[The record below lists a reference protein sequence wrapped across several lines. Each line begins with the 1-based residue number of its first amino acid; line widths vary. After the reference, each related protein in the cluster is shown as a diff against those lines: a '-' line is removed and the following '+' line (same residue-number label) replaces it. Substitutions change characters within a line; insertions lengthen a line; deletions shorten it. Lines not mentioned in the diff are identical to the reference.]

1 MNKIAYLKRLV
12 EELEVDAEKFYTKSN
27 KAASVRA
34 RKKLQEIKAQAQN
47 IRMDIST
54 KRNDNT

>member
-1 MNKIAYLKRLV
+1 MDKVAYLKKLI
-12 EELEVDAEKFYTKSN
+12 EELEVDAEKFYSKSN

-47 IRMDIST
+47 IRMDISM
-54 KRNDNT
+54 KRNQNE

>member
-1 MNKIAYLKRLV
+1 MNEIEFLKKLV

-34 RKKLQEIKAQAQN
+34 RKKLQEIKAQAQR
-47 IRMDIST
+47 IRMDISR
-54 KRNDNT
+54 KRNQG